1 MTQAT
6 DVQRWSPHQ
15 LKEHLDARSPLV
27 LLDVRE
33 DLERHYCTIH
43 APASVLDVHVP
54 IGEISER
61 FDVLRRCLGG
71 RPLVIYC
78 HHGVRSLA
86 TARWLAEQGL
96 ADIINLE
103 GGIEA
108 WSVTIDP
115 TVPRY

>member
-6 DVQRWSPHQ
+6 DVRRWTP
-15 LKEHLDARSPLV
+15 LELNEHFLAGSPLV

-33 DLERHYCTIH
+33 DLERHYCTID
-43 APASVLDVHVP
+43 APETILEVHVP
-54 IGEISER
+54 IGEVSKR
-61 FDVLRRCLGG
+61 LDLLRRCLDG

-86 TARWLAEQGL
+86 TARWLAAQGL
-96 ADIINLE
+96 EDVVNLE
-103 GGIEA
+103 GGIDA
-108 WSVTIDP
+108 WSLTIDP

>member
-6 DVQRWSPHQ
+6 DVRRWSPDD
-15 LKEHLDARSPLV
+15 LKRRLDAGEPFV

-33 DLERHYCTIH
+33 VDERQYCAIPVPPSVPDL
-43 APASVLDVHVP
+43 HVP
-54 IGEISER
+54 IGEIP
-61 FDVLRRCLGG
+61 DHVDTLRQAIGD

-86 TARWLAEQGL
+86 TARWLADRGL
-96 ADIINLE
+96 SLVINLE
-103 GGIEA
+103 GGIDA
-108 WSVTIDP
+108 WSLMVDP